1 VKKILSI
8 TCALIVAAPL
18 LAVAAD
24 AGNRTAKNPCV
35 LSSDAC
41 GATEQSNS
49 IQETIAKL
57 QHELDKGSS
66 VYSAAELRQLAAKL
80 NEYRAFLIVMDSNA

>member
-1 VKKILSI
+1 MKKILSM

-24 AGNRTAKNPCV
+24 SGSRAAKNPC
-35 LSSDAC
+35 LLNSDTCDSA
-41 GATEQSNS
+41 AQNDS
-49 IQETIAKL
+49 IQERIAKL

-66 VYSAAELRQLAAKL
+66 VYSAGELQQLAAKL
-80 NEYRAFLIVMDSNA
+80 NEYRAFLTVMDSNA